1 MSFLG
6 KGVNKFFTS
15 LGSLFKKIV
24 ELIFNLLG
32 FIKFKISKKSYNA
45 REESSRKG
53 KIAGRKV
60 KNNMD
65 KFAIKAQVGTD
76 KGLIFLGKFL
86 RLLTFGILKL
96 FNSISRGLY
105 NASEKSK
112 DKFTSYNISQDEKN
126 KEKFI
131 EFDNLIAKCDDIE
144 NYEEAAISNYG
155 TETST
160 DLEDTILNN
169 ISNTSKELNYSNDKN
184 IQNKINKDDIYTI
197 DKTLHENTNTYDNE
211 DDDVKEYTK
220 EEKPISDLDHTLYGD
235 INSYSL
241 NKESDNDVKE
251 FVLNKN
257 TTTEIKDSSSYS
269 NNDLDRTLLEDS
281 NFSDSV
287 KLSSKQYK
295 ENTIPNKDIDEDVNV
310 SNKNSNSFK
319 DNEEVYYYEDEDNN
333 EYDAKNENNEDYDNE
348 YEEDT
353 TEDQPPKKILSFLK
367 KKDKK
372 SSFDE
377 TFHGEDYEFNS
388 SIKQASEN
396 YSKNKNIESSSRKIE
411 VPNLNS
417 KKEDDSDKT
426 QMINK
431 DDFREALNSKLQSQ
445 YNNRARTYKSSLD
458 DDDESI
464 RRFLSDDE

>member
-15 LGSLFKKIV
+15 LGSLLKKLV
-24 ELIFNLLG
+24 ELIFDLLG

-86 RLLTFGILKL
+86 RLLTFGALKL

-112 DKFTSYNISQDEKN
+112 DKFTSYNVSQDEKN

-155 TETST
+155 NEKST
-160 DLEDTILNN
+160 NLENTIFDN
-169 ISNTSKELNYSNDKN
+169 INSYEKSNYNNDKN
-184 IQNKINKDDIYTI
+184 MQNKINKGDIHNVANI
-197 DKTLHENTNTYDNE
+197 VNTYDNNE
-211 DDDVKEYTK
+211 DDDIKEYTT
-220 EEKPISDLDHTLYGD
+220 EEKTIPHLDHTLYGD

-241 NKESDNDVKE
+241 NKENDSDLKE
-251 FVLNKN
+251 FVLNKQTTNDSKNN
-257 TTTEIKDSSSYS
+257 TLY
-269 NNDLDRTLLEDS
+269 NNDFDLDKTLLEDS
-281 NFSDSV
+281 SFSDSV
-287 KLSSKQYK
+287 KLSSKLSDK
-295 ENTIPNKDIDEDVNV
+295 NTIYNKDIDKDINIFNKGDNTFKNNDFISSKDV
-310 SNKNSNSFK
+310 
-319 DNEEVYYYEDEDNN
+319 EEVPHYEHGDMDDYEDDAIED
-333 EYDAKNENNEDYDNE
+333 ES
-348 YEEDT
+348 
-353 TEDQPPKKILSFLK
+353 PRKIFNFLK
-367 KKDKK
+367 KKDKD

-388 SIKQASEN
+388 SIKLANEN
-396 YSKNKNIESSSRKIE
+396 YSKNKNIESSSNKLE
-411 VPNLNS
+411 FTNLNS

-431 DDFREALNSKLQSQ
+431 NDFRESLNSRLQSQ

-464 RRFLSDDE
+464 RKFLSDDE

>member
-24 ELIFNLLG
+24 ELMFDLLG

-86 RLLTFGILKL
+86 RLFTFGILKL

-112 DKFTSYNISQDEKN
+112 DKFTSYNVSQDEKN

-144 NYEEAAISNYG
+144 NYEETAASNYEN
-155 TETST
+155 ETST
-160 DLEDTILNN
+160 NLEDTVFNN
-169 ISNTSKELNYSNDKN
+169 LSNNHKEFNYSKDKN
-184 IQNKINKDDIYTI
+184 IQNKINKDYMNSI
-197 DKTLHENTNTYDNE
+197 DKTLHENTNTYDNNE

-220 EEKPISDLDHTLYGD
+220 KEKTISDLDYTLYGD
-235 INSYSL
+235 INSYGL
-241 NKESDNDVKE
+241 NKESDTDVKE
-251 FVLNKN
+251 FVLNKHITKETN
-257 TTTEIKDSSSYS
+257 GNSSYS
-269 NNDLDRTLLEDS
+269 DDLDRTLLEDS
-281 NFSDSV
+281 SFSDSI
-287 KLSSKQYK
+287 KLSSKQYN
-295 ENTIPNKDIDEDVNV
+295 ENTISNKNIDEDVDIF
-310 SNKNSNSFK
+310 SKNNTSKN
-319 DNEEVYYYEDEDNN
+319 NEEIYYYEDE
-333 EYDAKNENNEDYDNE
+333 NENNYANGDYDDF
-348 YEEDT
+348 EEDT
-353 TEDQPPKKILSFLK
+353 TEDESPKKILNFLK

-372 SSFDE
+372 ASFDE

-388 SIKQASEN
+388 SIKQTNEN
-396 YSKNKNIESSSRKIE
+396 YSKNKNIQPNSNKTEIS
-411 VPNLNS
+411 NLNT

-426 QMINK
+426 QLINK

-445 YNNRARTYKSSLD
+445 YNNRAKTYKSSLD

-464 RRFLSDDE
+464 RKFLSDDE